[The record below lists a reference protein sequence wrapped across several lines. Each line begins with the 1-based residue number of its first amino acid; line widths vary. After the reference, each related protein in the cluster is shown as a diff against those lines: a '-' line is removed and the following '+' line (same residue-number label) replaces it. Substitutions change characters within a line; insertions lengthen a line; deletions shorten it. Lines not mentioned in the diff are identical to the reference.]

1 MEVCDS
7 PTPLGPVWME
17 VWPPGP
23 VALVSRPEV
32 GLGFATRDLVPCQD
46 ICFVSEIFALCPFP
60 RKWRSLLGVPLGLGI
75 M

>member
-1 MEVCDS
+1 MEASSGGVWL
-7 PTPLGPVWME
+7 PHPPGPVWME

-32 GLGFATRDLVPCQD
+32 GLGFATRDLVPC
-46 ICFVSEIFALCPFP
+46 EIFALCPLP
-60 RKWRSLLGVPLGLGI
+60 RKWKSLLGVPLVLGI